1 MFDLNP
7 CTGVS
12 LRVNQSV
19 NIAEGE
25 IQKICVLVENHQVSR
40 ERVIPISV
48 SLVTKS
54 VTSGM
59 SLCGPTLLTKIN
71 VVISPLLHIKIVDT
85 GDYSI
90 SHLPVNIPTEVSE
103 TCFQITA
110 IDDDIVENNEE
121 FMLVVDAVNLNDIV
135 DGNTAVN
142 ISDNDGRKLK

>member
-25 IQKICVLVENHQVSR
+25 IQKICVLVENQQVSR
-40 ERVIPISV
+40 ERDIPISV

-59 SLCGPTLLTKIN
+59 SLCGPTLLKKIN
-71 VVISPLLHIKIVDT
+71 VIISPLLHIVDA

-90 SHLPVNIPTEVSE
+90 SHLPVNIPTFPTFPTFPPKYRRPAS
-103 TCFQITA
+103 
-110 IDDDIVENNEE
+110 
-121 FMLVVDAVNLNDIV
+121 
-135 DGNTAVN
+135 
-142 ISDNDGRKLK
+142 K